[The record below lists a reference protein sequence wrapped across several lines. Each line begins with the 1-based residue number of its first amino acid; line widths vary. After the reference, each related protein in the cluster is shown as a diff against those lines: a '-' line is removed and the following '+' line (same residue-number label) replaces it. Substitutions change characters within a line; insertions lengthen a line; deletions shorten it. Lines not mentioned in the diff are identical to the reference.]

1 MGLIIP
7 NMNSG
12 YNKFGGGYFRDINGN
27 INKIGGM
34 NYSDGKGNVTKIYSD
49 SLPIGTIMYKP
60 SIPLYLAYGET
71 AFASDGTVSVDEIKT
86 DNIIQLEQ
94 PLSKVKNGITV
105 NFSNKYLNYYNVGNN
120 NTASTQFAYDN
131 FYTQTPSVNIS
142 KNDLSN
148 NNIILMNPQHY
159 VRDHSGFNY
168 YNLIATYNSNSNQ
181 LSLVKNATTYSA
193 IVENDSDATADI
205 MFAQIVSIVSY

>member
-34 NYSDGKGNVTKIYSD
+34 NYSDGKGNVTKIYND
-49 SLPIGTIMYKP
+49 SLPVGTVMYKP
-60 SIPLYLAYGET
+60 SIPLYLAYGEKV
-71 AFASDGTVSVDEIKT
+71 FASDGTVSVDEIKT

-105 NFSNKYLNYYNVGNN
+105 NFSNKYLNYYNAGDN
-120 NTASTQFAYDN
+120 NTASTQYSYDN
-131 FYTQTPSVNIS
+131 FYAQTPSVNIS

-148 NNIILMNPQHY
+148 NIILMNPQNY
-159 VRDHSGFNY
+159 VKDHQGFTY
-168 YNLIATYNSNSNQ
+168 YNLIATYDSNNNQ
-181 LSLVKNATTYSA
+181 LSLIKNAFNAISA
-193 IVENDSDATADI
+193 IVEDTNAAV

>member
-7 NMNSG
+7 NLNNG
-12 YNKFGGGYFRDINGN
+12 CTEFGGGYFRDLSGN
-27 INKIGGM
+27 VNKIGGM
-34 NYSDGKGNVTKIYSD
+34 YYSDGKGDVTKIYND
-49 SLPIGTIMYKP
+49 SLPVGTIMYKP
-60 SIPLYLAYGET
+60 SIPLYLAYGEK
-71 AFASDGTVSVDEIKT
+71 AFASDSTVSVDEIKT

-94 PLSKVKNGITV
+94 PLSRVKNGITI
-105 NFSNKYLNYYNVGNN
+105 NFSNKFLTYYNLGGNN
-120 NTASTQFAYDN
+120 TTSTQYFYDN

-148 NNIILMNPQHY
+148 NIILMNPQNY

-168 YNLIATYNSNSNQ
+168 YNLIATYDSNNNQ
-181 LSLVKNATTYSA
+181 LSLIKNAFNAYSA
-193 IVENDSDATADI
+193 IVNTSDSDNV

>member
-7 NMNSG
+7 NLNNG
-12 YNKFGGGYFRDINGN
+12 YTEFGGGYFRDSGGN
-27 INKIGGM
+27 VNKIGGM
-34 NYSDGKGNVTKIYSD
+34 YYSNGKGNVTKIYND
-49 SLPIGTIMYKP
+49 SLPIGTVMYKP

-105 NFSNKYLNYYNVGNN
+105 NFSNKFLSYYNAGDN
-120 NTASTQFAYDN
+120 NTASTQYAYDS

-142 KNDLSN
+142 KNGLS
-148 NNIILMNPQHY
+148 NNIILMNPQYY
-159 VRDHSGFNY
+159 VHNHPGFSY
-168 YNLIATYNSNSNQ
+168 YNLIATYDSNNNQ
-181 LSLVKNATTYSA
+181 LSLIKNAFNALSA
-193 IVENDSDATADI
+193 IVEDSSDAQANT
-205 MFAQIVSIVSY
+205 MFAQIISIVSY

>member
-7 NMNSG
+7 NMNGS
-12 YNKFGGGYFRDINGN
+12 YTEFGGGYFRDSGGN
-27 INKIGGM
+27 VNKIGGIY
-34 NYSDGKGNVTKIYSD
+34 YSDGKGNATKIYND
-49 SLPIGTIMYKP
+49 SLSVGTVMYKP

-105 NFSNKYLNYYNVGNN
+105 NFSNKYLNYYNAGDN
-120 NTASTQFAYDN
+120 NTASTQYAYNN

-142 KNDLSN
+142 KNNLS
-148 NNIILMNPQHY
+148 NNIILMNPQNY
-159 VRDHSGFNY
+159 VNNQSGFNY
-168 YNLIATYNSNSNQ
+168 YNLIATYDSNNNQ
-181 LSLVKNATTYSA
+181 LSLIKNAFNAYSA
-193 IVENDSDATADI
+193 IVNASDGL
-205 MFAQIVSIVSY
+205 MFAQIISIVSY